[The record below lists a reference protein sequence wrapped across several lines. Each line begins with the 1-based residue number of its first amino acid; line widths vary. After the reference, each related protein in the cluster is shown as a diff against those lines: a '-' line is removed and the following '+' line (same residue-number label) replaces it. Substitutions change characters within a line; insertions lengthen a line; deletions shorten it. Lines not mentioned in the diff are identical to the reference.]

1 MVQGVEESNQCTPSS
16 LEKLQLSFDIKLEW
30 ETKQQMPSN
39 SDFERNIYF
48 AHPHFIV
55 VNPLGEVETYK
66 EDLVA
71 YKLLSVYCC
80 KEKVHQ

>member
-1 MVQGVEESNQCTPSS
+1 
-16 LEKLQLSFDIKLEW
+16 
-30 ETKQQMPSN
+30 MPSN